1 MDLATSTD
9 QYFEHVVQKITVTTL
24 SDQPVELKNKQHNR
38 TTSSKQ
44 TTQHL
49 HTKQIKPSR

>member
-49 HTKQIKPSR
+49 LKL